1 MIFFVSDGGLGNQ
14 IFQYAFLNTIARK
27 GERVLCLD
35 MAEFAATFDV
45 EGSNGRLVVSCSN
58 LLKSRIGRLLF
69 FKILKPLSL
78 FSMRALAR
86 TRIIS
91 YVCQEKNEQG
101 RYVSSFA
108 EHSGLLP
115 FRFVDQG
122 YFQAERFFSIEAL
135 DFRIKKRFE
144 QKALQIASQVP
155 QGCTKV
161 FVHIRRGD
169 YLHESFLGEQGIDL
183 PKIYF
188 SKAIDMISKELK
200 RPFFIFLSDD
210 PSYTRDCFSEVENK
224 LISKEN
230 MQVDLALMTLCEYG
244 VTSNSSFSWWGAWL
258 MKKHKKVIFPK
269 YWYGWKAKVLS
280 HPDIVPPWGIE
291 LEC

>member
-27 GERVLCLD
+27 SEKLLCLD
-35 MAEFAATFDV
+35 MAEFAVTFDV
-45 EGSNGRLVVSCSN
+45 EGTKGHLVVFCSD
-58 LLKSRIGRLLF
+58 LLKSRIGRLF
-69 FKILKPLSL
+69 FYKILKPFSL
-78 FSMRALAR
+78 RFLRTLAK
-86 TRIIS
+86 TRIIG
-91 YVCQEKNEQG
+91 YVYQGKNEQG
-101 RYVSSFA
+101 RYVSSFS
-108 EHSGLLP
+108 EQGGLLP

-122 YFQAERFFSIEAL
+122 YFQAERFFTNESL

-144 QKALQIASQVP
+144 QKAVQIASQIP
-155 QGCTKV
+155 QEYTKV

-169 YLHESFLGEQGIDL
+169 YLQESFLGKQGIDL
-183 PKIYF
+183 PKVYF
-188 SKAIDMISKELK
+188 SKAIEMLSKDLK

-210 PSYTRDCFSEVENK
+210 PSYTRDCFLEIENK
-224 LISKEN
+224 LISNEN

-244 VTSNSSFSWWGAWL
+244 VTSNSSFSWWGARL
-258 MKKHKKVIFPK
+258 MKKRRKVIFPK
-269 YWYGWKAKVLS
+269 YWYGWKVKVSS

>member
-27 GERVLCLD
+27 GERMLCLN
-35 MAEFAATFDV
+35 MAEFASTFDV
-45 EGSNGRLVVSCSN
+45 EGTNGRLIVLCKD
-58 LLKSRIGRLLF
+58 LLKSRIGRLVF
-69 FKILKPLSL
+69 NKILKPLTL
-78 FSMRALAR
+78 FSMRTLAR
-86 TRIIS
+86 TRIFG
-91 YVCQEKNEQG
+91 YACQKKNEQG
-101 RYVSSFA
+101 WYVPSFV
-108 EHSGLLP
+108 EHNGLLP

-122 YFQAERFFSIEAL
+122 YFQAERFFSKEAL
-135 DFRIKKRFE
+135 DFRIKKRYE
-144 QKALQIASQVP
+144 QKALQIASQIP
-155 QGCTKV
+155 QGYTKV

-183 PKIYF
+183 PKVYF
-188 SKAIDMISKELK
+188 SKAIEMISKDLK

-210 PSYTRDCFSEVENK
+210 PSYTRDCFLEVENK

-244 VTSNSSFSWWGAWL
+244 VASNSSFSWWGARL
-258 MKKHKKVIFPK
+258 MKKRIKVIFPK